1 MIHKQ
6 YTLHSLSHS
15 IEISEAA
22 EFTTI
27 VFILI
32 ISPTDVFITISDPS
46 NSNL

>member
-1 MIHKQ
+1 MIHNSIHS
-6 YTLHSLSHS
+6 TLST
-15 IEISEAA
+15 EILEAA

-46 NSNL
+46 NFNL